1 MCPEI
6 FEADLDTVFLSRK
19 TGQSDVVN
27 KAKKADNISDAP
39 AIIGTQLSSV
49 AARLDATHS
58 LLQNALNSILE
69 TRANQSEDYDTQG
82 PNRED
87 GLLLLDD
94 KINNIMARLEDD
106 GARMSRLEQKFDILM
121 GQLQSMFSASEPR
134 STYGG
139 YDQ

>member
-19 TGQSDVVN
+19 TGQPDVVN
-27 KAKKADNISDAP
+27 KAKKAENISDAP
-39 AIIGTQLSSV
+39 AIIGIQLSSV

-69 TRANQSEDYDTQG
+69 TRANQSEDYATQG
-82 PNRED
+82 PN
-87 GLLLLDD
+87 LDD
-94 KINNIMARLEDD
+94 KINNIVARLEDD